1 MAMSNYLLMIQQRRE
16 VVEEEQNKISV
27 VDTVNKMLR
36 TEEVNLD
43 DVVFDS

>member
-1 MAMSNYLLMIQQRRE
+1 MAMSNYLLMIQQTRE
-16 VVEEEQNKISV
+16 VVEEEQNKISI